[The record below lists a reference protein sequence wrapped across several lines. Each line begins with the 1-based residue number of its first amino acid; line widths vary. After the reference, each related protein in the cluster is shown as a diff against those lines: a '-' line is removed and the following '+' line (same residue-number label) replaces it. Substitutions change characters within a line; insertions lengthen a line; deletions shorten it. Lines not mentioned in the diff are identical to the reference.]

1 MEAGADVVFDYEG
14 ALIASKRLWAFADH
28 LGTLMTNRESE
39 QESAKVDFIGP
50 FAEQFV
56 TRLDTERTDITNVV
70 TQLRTAAKRWS
81 GRVDGSD
88 VRRGSSSGRGR

>member
-1 MEAGADVVFDYEG
+1 
-14 ALIASKRLWAFADH
+14 
-28 LGTLMTNRESE
+28 MTKRESE
-39 QESAKVDFIGP
+39 QESAKVDVIGP